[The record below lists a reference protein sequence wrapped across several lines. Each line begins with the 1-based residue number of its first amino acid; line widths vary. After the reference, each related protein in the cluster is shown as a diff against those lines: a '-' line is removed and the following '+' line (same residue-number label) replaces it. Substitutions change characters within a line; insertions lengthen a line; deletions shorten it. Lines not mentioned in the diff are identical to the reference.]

1 MTFKII
7 ETGSSGNG
15 FLYDDLMIDAG
26 LPYSKLKDHVKP
38 NVLLT
43 HVHGDH
49 FNNDTIRAL
58 AINHDVT
65 FYALPYLCEKLAR
78 IGIKNYV
85 EIEAGKVYKIRDY
98 KVSPVIAYH
107 DVENVGFRIMHSGI
121 KHFHITDTSTL
132 EGITARNYNSAS
144 IECNHCE
151 IEALRLIAT
160 AKENGE
166 FSHLIGAMNSHLSVQ
181 KAIEF
186 IKKNNIKKLTPI
198 HIGASTSKQVFA
210 AIESYQSSIGDTAC

>member
-15 FLYDDLMIDAG
+15 FLYGDLMIDAG
-26 LPYSKLKDHVKP
+26 LPYSKLKDYVKP

-43 HVHGDH
+43 HCHGDH
-49 FNNDTIRAL
+49 FNSDTIRSL
-58 AINHDVT
+58 SVNHDVT
-65 FYALPYLCEKLAR
+65 FYALPYLCEKIAR

-85 EIEAGKVYKIRDY
+85 EIEAGKVYQIGDY
-98 KVSPVIAYH
+98 KVSPVMAYH
-107 DVENVGFRIMHSGI
+107 DVENVGFRIMHGNI

-132 EGITARNYNSAS
+132 EGITARNYTSAS

-151 IEALRLIAT
+151 IEAMKLIEE
-160 AKENGE
+160 AKESGE
-166 FSHLIGAMNSHLSVQ
+166 FTHLIGTMNSHLSVQ

-186 IKKNNIKKLTPI
+186 VKENNIQKLTPI
-198 HIGASTSKQVFA
+198 HIGASTKKQVLA
-210 AIESYQSSIGDTAC
+210 AIDAFKQL

>member
-15 FLYDDLMIDAG
+15 FLYGDLMIDAG
-26 LPYSKLKDHVKP
+26 LPYSKLKDYATP
-38 NVLLT
+38 YVLLT
-43 HVHGDH
+43 HCHGDH
-49 FNNDTIRAL
+49 FNSDTIRAL

-65 FYALPYLCEKLAR
+65 FYALPYLCEKIAR
-78 IGIKNYV
+78 IGIKSYV
-85 EIEAGKVYKIRDY
+85 EIEAGKVYQIGDY

-107 DVENVGFRIMHSGI
+107 DVENVGFRIMHGNI

-132 EGITARNYNSAS
+132 EGITARNYTSAS

-151 IEALRLIAT
+151 VEALKLIEE
-160 AKENGE
+160 AKESGE
-166 FSHLIGAMNSHLSVQ
+166 FTHLIGTMNSHLSVQ

-186 IKKNNIKKLTPI
+186 VKENSIKKLTPI
-198 HIGASTSKQVFA
+198 HIGASTSKQVLA
-210 AIESYQSSIGDTAC
+210 AIKSYQSSVGD

>member
-15 FLYDDLMIDAG
+15 FLYGDLMIDAG

-43 HVHGDH
+43 HCHGDH

-78 IGIKNYV
+78 IGIKNYM
-85 EIEAGKVYKIRDY
+85 EIEAGKVYKIGDY

-107 DVENVGFRIMHSGI
+107 DVENVGFRIMHKDI

-132 EGITARNYNSAS
+132 EGITANEYTSAS

-151 IEALRLIAT
+151 IEAMKLIEQAR
-160 AKENGE
+160 ENGE
-166 FSHLIGAMNSHLSVQ
+166 FSHLPGAMNSHLSVQ
-181 KAIEF
+181 QAIGF
-186 IKKNNIKKLTPI
+186 IKQNKIKNLTPI
-198 HIGASTSKQVFA
+198 HIGESTRKQVL
-210 AIESYQSSIGDTAC
+210 EVLQSELGANHAK